1 MENLMSFSKGTFDGH
16 GGKASEHHAEMEEIA
31 RKVFA
36 EENQKLLEEIKVMI
50 QEEAELAYKRAINDF
65 LGVMHYDVESITQIG
80 FDGCYDIFKD
90 KKAQKYISD
99 LIVREIEK
107 RLNKRK

>member
-50 QEEAELAYKRAINDF
+50 
-65 LGVMHYDVESITQIG
+65 
-80 FDGCYDIFKD
+80 
-90 KKAQKYISD
+90 
-99 LIVREIEK
+99 
-107 RLNKRK
+107 